1 MKYNLL
7 LYFLLYLC
15 CMARANVLV
24 VVPLSRLPLAYDVN
38 MDAGRISIYESVS
51 QNRLLDYAVPFGCHT
66 SRANIYQKGHN
77 LVFEIPCSYSVAVL

>member
-1 MKYNLL
+1 MRCFYWIIYLL
-7 LYFLLYLC
+7 LC
-15 CMARANVLV
+15 VACSANLLV